1 MPDSPLQ
8 FQGECY
14 NRIYLSDAE
23 LNAVTK
29 EAEVLKKNLDQL
41 LEQKLLYSVP
51 VWTHQKDI
59 LTKLLTSFP
68 NIQFVSLVGVDL
80 RGNNTD
86 EKIPISILLE
96 DVDEFLQLG
105 VQTDGS
111 SVMLHEIATLNNAK
125 VDLIPDLEVNWYVD
139 YNMDHFHPESGLP
152 VGTLRIPAFLEHD
165 GRYVGSRGVLKRLE
179 VYMEKEVMA
188 LFSQY
193 PKMIKEFGIES
204 VDMIKG
210 VKLTAATELEFWVR
224 TPQDKA
230 DEEKLSTSQTLKE
243 QYWKRTK
250 GSVRSA
256 LEESIMMLG
265 YYGLEPEMG
274 HKEVGG
280 VTAKISNTGKLNH
293 VMEQLEID
301 WKYNT
306 PMETADNEA
315 FVREIVEEVFEKH
328 GLEVTFQAKPIE
340 GVAGCGK
347 HTHMGIAVILDS
359 GKMVNLMTALQQD
372 DYMSSVG
379 WGCLMGLLKNY
390 EAINPFI
397 TSSNDAFNRLKPG
410 FEAPVCVVGSVGH
423 TPENPS
429 RNRTVLV
436 GLVRDLNNPLAT
448 RFELRAPNPMSNT
461 YLYVAAAYQM
471 MLDGIKAAAK
481 EGLASKELEKEF
493 SKPAGEDKFYLAKDR
508 LYRSEHDVFDD
519 YTEEER
525 NALFG
530 RPPATVWENI
540 SNFNSNPEKREILFN
555 GGVFTEAIVH
565 SYELA
570 TLDQWLME
578 ISGRLL
584 LQYMKLV
591 RNTRKLHG
599 IDYVTDLDVVN
610 WEKINAIRYDLMK
623 DSLEKKSYLTQMRE
637 AIAENDYEKVS
648 GLQLLVSDKVATL
661 KQMYLKYRRN
671 LLEEVNGN

>member
-1 MPDSPLQ
+1 MEKNVEAL
-8 FQGECY
+8 
-14 NRIYLSDAE
+14 LS
-23 LNAVTK
+23 
-29 EAEVLKKNLDQL
+29 QRM
-41 LEQKLLYSVP
+41 LYSVP
-51 VWTHQKDI
+51 VWTHEKNI
-59 LTKLLTSFP
+59 LTQLLQKFS

-86 EKIPISILLE
+86 EKIPIAIMLD
-96 DVDEFLQLG
+96 DVDEFLKLG

-125 VDLIPDLEVNWYVD
+125 VDLIPDMNVNWYVD
-139 YNMDHFHPESGLP
+139 YNFDHIHQESGLP
-152 VGTLRIPAFLEHD
+152 VGTLRIPAFLQHD
-165 GRYVGSRGVLKRLE
+165 GRYVGSRGVLKR
-179 VYMEKEVMA
+179 MEDYFTKKMMDVMTENPHLMEA
-188 LFSQY
+188 Y
-193 PKMIKEFGIES
+193 GIASAEQIEKVS
-204 VDMIKG
+204 
-210 VKLTAATELEFWVR
+210 LTAATELEFWVK

-230 DEEKLSTSQTLKE
+230 DEEKLSASQTLKE

-250 GSVRSA
+250 GSVRTA
-256 LEESIMMLG
+256 LEESILMLEK
-265 YYGLEPEMG
+265 YGMEPEMG

-315 FVREIVEEVFEKH
+315 FVREIVEEIFEHH
-328 GLEVTFQAKPIE
+328 GLEVTFRAKPIE

-347 HTHMGIAVILDS
+347 HTHMGIALVLKN
-359 GKMVNLMTALQQD
+359 GKVLNIMAPQNKD
-372 DYMSSVG
+372 EYMSVAG
-379 WGCLMGLLKNY
+379 WGCLMGLLENY

-410 FEAPVCVVGSVGH
+410 FEAPVCIVASVGH

-436 GLVRDLNNPLAT
+436 GLVRDLKNPLAT

-461 YLYVAAAYQM
+461 YLYVAASYQM
-471 MLDGIKAAAK
+471 MLDGLSAAAK
-481 EGLASKELEKEF
+481 SGMNSKQLEEEF
-493 SKPAGEDKFYLAKDR
+493 SKGAGEEKFYLAKDR
-508 LYRSEHDVFDD
+508 MFRSEHDVFDD

-525 NALFG
+525 NNLFG

-540 SNFNSNPEKREILFN
+540 SIFNKSTEKRSKLFN
-555 GGVFTEAIVH
+555 GNVFTEAIVR

-584 LQYMKLV
+584 PQYMKLV
-591 RNTRKLHG
+591 RNTKKQHG
-599 IDYVTDLDVVN
+599 FDYVTDLDVVN

-623 DSLEKKSYLTQMRE
+623 DSLEKKSYITQTRE
-637 AIAENDYEKVS
+637 AIIEQDYDKVS
-648 GLQLLVSDKVATL
+648 GLQMLIADKVATL
-661 KQMYLKYRRN
+661 KALYLKYRRN

>member
-1 MPDSPLQ
+1 MQ
-8 FQGECY
+8 
-14 NRIYLSDAE
+14 A
-23 LNAVTK
+23 
-29 EAEVLKKNLDQL
+29 
-41 LEQKLLYSVP
+41 
-51 VWTHQKDI
+51 
-59 LTKLLTSFP
+59 FP

-96 DVDEFLQLG
+96 DVEDFLKLG

-111 SVMLHEIATLNNAK
+111 SVMLHEIATLNNAR
-125 VDLIPDLEVNWYVD
+125 VDLIPDLDVNWYID
-139 YNMDHFHPESGLP
+139 YNADHLHPETGLP
-152 VGTLRIPAFLEHD
+152 VGTLRIPAFLAH
-165 GRYVGSRGVLKRLE
+165 GGSYVGSRGVLKR
-179 VYMEKEVMA
+179 MEDYFEKKLLTIFTEHPH
-188 LFSQY
+188 LLSEY
-193 PKMIKEFGIES
+193 GIDSIDAIER
-204 VDMIKG
+204 

-230 DEEKLSTSQTLKE
+230 DEEKLSASQTLKE

-306 PMETADNEA
+306 PMEAADNEA
-315 FVREIVEEVFEKH
+315 FVREIIEEVFERH

-347 HTHMGIAVILDS
+347 HTHMGIALVLEDGQRI
-359 GKMVNLMTALQQD
+359 NLMTAQKQD
-372 DYMSSVG
+372 DFMSSLG
-379 WGCLMGLLKNY
+379 WACLMGLLENY

-410 FEAPVCVVGSVGH
+410 FEAPVCIVASVGH
-423 TPENPS
+423 TPEMPS

-436 GLVRDLNNPLAT
+436 GLVRDLKNALAT
-448 RFELRAPNPMSNT
+448 RFELRSPNPMSNT
-461 YLYVAAAYQM
+461 YLYMAASYQM
-471 MLDGIKAAAK
+471 MLDGIEAVAQA
-481 EGLASKELEKEF
+481 ELSSKELEFEF
-493 SKPAGEDKFYLAKDR
+493 SKKAGEEKFYLANDR
-508 LYRSEHDVFDD
+508 MFHSEHDVFDD

-530 RPPATVWENI
+530 KPPATVWENI
-540 SNFNSNPEKREILFN
+540 SNFNKALEKREKLFS
-555 GGVFTEAIVH
+555 GDVFTEVIVR

-570 TLDQWLME
+570 TLDQWVME
-578 ISGRLL
+578 ISGRLIPL
-584 LQYMKLV
+584 HMKLV

-599 IDYVTDLDVVN
+599 LDYVTDLDVVN

-623 DSLEKKSYLTQMRE
+623 DSLEKKSFLTQMRE
-637 AIAENDYEKVS
+637 AIAEQNYEKVS
-648 GLQLLVSDKVATL
+648 GLQLLIADKVATL
-661 KQMYLKYRRN
+661 KQLYLQYRRN
-671 LLEEVNGN
+671 LLEETNGN

>member
-1 MPDSPLQ
+1 MEKNVETL
-8 FQGECY
+8 
-14 NRIYLSDAE
+14 LS
-23 LNAVTK
+23 
-29 EAEVLKKNLDQL
+29 KKM
-41 LEQKLLYSVP
+41 LYSVP
-51 VWTHQKDI
+51 VWAHDKDVLTQLLQKF
-59 LTKLLTSFP
+59 T

-86 EKIPISILLE
+86 EKIPIAIMLG
-96 DVDEFLQLG
+96 DMDQFLNLG

-125 VDLIPDLEVNWYVD
+125 VDLIPDLDVCWYVD
-139 YNMDHFHPESGLP
+139 YNRDHTQEDSGLP
-152 VGTLRIPAFLEHD
+152 VGTLRIPAFLQHN
-165 GRYVGSRGVLKRLE
+165 GTYVGSRGVLRR
-179 VYMEKEVMA
+179 MEDYLNRQLMDV
-188 LFSQY
+188 LSQNPHLVEEY
-193 PKMIKEFGIES
+193 GISS
-204 VDMIKG
+204 VDEIEK
-210 VKLTAATELEFWVR
+210 VSLTAATEMEFWVK

-230 DEEKLSTSQTLKE
+230 DEEKLTASQTLKE

-250 GSVRSA
+250 GSVRTA
-256 LEESIMMLG
+256 LEESILMLE

-315 FVREIVEEVFEKH
+315 FVRDIIEEVFEHH
-328 GLEVTFQAKPIE
+328 GLEVTFRAKPIE

-347 HTHMGIAVILDS
+347 HTHMGIAVVLKNGKRVNVMAS
-359 GKMVNLMTALQQD
+359 GKSD
-372 DYMSSVG
+372 EFMSVAG
-379 WGCLMGLLKNY
+379 WGCLMGLLENY

-410 FEAPVCVVGSVGH
+410 FEAPVCIVASVGH
-423 TPENPS
+423 TPEIPS

-436 GLVRDLNNPLAT
+436 GLVRDMKNPLAT

-461 YLYVAAAYQM
+461 YLYVAASYQM
-471 MLDGIKAAAK
+471 MLDGLTAAAK
-481 EGLASKELEKEF
+481 SGMNSKQLEMEF
-493 SKPAGEDKFYLAKDR
+493 SKGAGEEKFYLAKDR
-508 LYRSEHDVFDD
+508 MFRSEHDVFDD

-525 NALFG
+525 NNLFG
-530 RPPATVWENI
+530 KPPATVWENVR
-540 SNFNSNPEKREILFN
+540 NFNKAVDKRSKLF
-555 GGVFTEAIVH
+555 GGNVFTEAIVR

-570 TLDQWLME
+570 TLDQWVME

-584 LQYMKLV
+584 PQYMKLV
-591 RNTRKLHG
+591 RNTKKQHG
-599 IDYVTDLDVVN
+599 FDYVTDLDVVN

-623 DSLEKKSYLTQMRE
+623 DSLEKKSYITQTRE
-637 AIAENDYEKVS
+637 AIIEQDYEKVS
-648 GLQLLVSDKVATL
+648 GLQLLIADKVASL
-661 KQMYLKYRRN
+661 KELYLKYRRN
-671 LLEEVNGN
+671 LLEETNGIGN

>member
-1 MPDSPLQ
+1 MEKNVEAL
-8 FQGECY
+8 
-14 NRIYLSDAE
+14 LS
-23 LNAVTK
+23 
-29 EAEVLKKNLDQL
+29 
-41 LEQKLLYSVP
+41 QKMLYSVP
-51 VWTHQKDI
+51 VWTHEKN
-59 LTKLLTSFP
+59 LLTQLLQKFS

-86 EKIPISILLE
+86 EKIPIAIMLADIE
-96 DVDEFLQLG
+96 EFLKMG

-139 YNMDHFHPESGLP
+139 YNFEHIHEESGLP
-152 VGTLRIPAFLEHD
+152 VGTLRIPAFLQHD
-165 GRYVGSRGVLKRLE
+165 GSYVGSRGVLKR
-179 VYMEKEVMA
+179 MENYLGEKLMDVMA
-188 LFSQY
+188 ENPHLLEEY
-193 PKMIKEFGIES
+193 GIAS
-204 VDMIKG
+204 VEEIEK
-210 VKLTAATELEFWVR
+210 VSLTAATELEFWVK

-230 DEEKLSTSQTLKE
+230 DEEKLSASQTLKE

-250 GSVRSA
+250 GSVRTA
-256 LEESIMMLG
+256 LEESILMLDH
-265 YYGLEPEMG
+265 YGMEPEMG

-315 FVREIVEEVFEKH
+315 FVREIIEERFEHH
-328 GLEVTFQAKPIE
+328 GLEVTFRAKPIE

-347 HTHMGIAVILDS
+347 HTHMGIALVLKN
-359 GKMVNLMTALQQD
+359 GKVVNLMAAQNKNEYL
-372 DYMSSVG
+372 SVAG
-379 WGCLMGLLKNY
+379 WGCLMGLLENY

-397 TSSNDAFNRLKPG
+397 SSSNDAFNRLKPG
-410 FEAPVCVVGSVGH
+410 FEAPVCIVASVGH

-436 GLVRDLNNPLAT
+436 GLVRDMKNPLAT

-461 YLYVAAAYQM
+461 YLYVAASYQM
-471 MLDGIKAAAK
+471 MLDGLSAAAK
-481 EGLASKELEKEF
+481 IGLNSKQLEAEF
-493 SKPAGEDKFYLAKDR
+493 SKGAGEEKFYLAKDR
-508 LYRSEHDVFDD
+508 MFRSEHDVFDD
-519 YTEEER
+519 FTEEER
-525 NALFG
+525 NNLFG

-540 SNFNSNPEKREILFN
+540 SIFNKATEKRSKLFN
-555 GGVFTEAIVH
+555 GNVFTEAIVR

-584 LQYMKLV
+584 PQYMKLV
-591 RNTRKLHG
+591 RNTMKQHG
-599 IDYVTDLDVVN
+599 FDNVTDLDVVN

-623 DSLEKKSYLTQMRE
+623 DSLEKKSYITQTRE
-637 AIAENDYEKVS
+637 AIIEQDYDKVS
-648 GLQLLVSDKVATL
+648 GLQMLIADKVATL
-661 KQMYLKYRRN
+661 KALYLKYRRN
-671 LLEEVNGN
+671 LLEELNGN

>member
-1 MPDSPLQ
+1 MEKL
-8 FQGECY
+8 
-14 NRIYLSDAE
+14 LSH
-23 LNAVTK
+23 
-29 EAEVLKKNLDQL
+29 
-41 LEQKLLYSVP
+41 KLLYSVP
-51 VWTHQKDI
+51 VWTHQKEI
-59 LTKLLTSFP
+59 LTKLLQAFP

-96 DVDEFLQLG
+96 DVDGFLQLG

-125 VDLIPDLEVNWYVD
+125 VDLIPDLDVNWYID
-139 YNMDHFHPESGLP
+139 YNADHLHPETGLP
-152 VGTLRIPAFLEHD
+152 VGTLRIPAFLAHD
-165 GRYVGSRGVLKRLE
+165 GRYVGSRGVLKR
-179 VYMEKEVMA
+179 MED
-188 LFSQY
+188 Y
-193 PKMIKEFGIES
+193 FGKKLLSIFTEHPSLLAEYGIDS
-204 VDMIKG
+204 VDAIER

-230 DEEKLSTSQTLKE
+230 DEEKLSASQTLKE

-265 YYGLEPEMG
+265 YYGLDPEMG

-315 FVREIVEEVFEKH
+315 FVREIVEEVFERH

-347 HTHMGIAVILDS
+347 HTHMGIALLLKNGQHI
-359 GKMVNLMTALQQD
+359 NLMTAQKQD
-372 DYMSSVG
+372 EFMSSLG
-379 WGCLMGLLKNY
+379 WGCLMGLLENY

-410 FEAPVCVVGSVGH
+410 FEAPVCIVASVGH
-423 TPENPS
+423 TPEMPS

-436 GLVRDLNNPLAT
+436 GLVRDLKNPLAT

-461 YLYVAAAYQM
+461 YLYVAASYQM
-471 MLDGIKAAAK
+471 MLDGIGAVAQA
-481 EGLASKELEKEF
+481 ELSSKELETEF
-493 SKPAGEDKFYLAKDR
+493 SKKAGEEKFYLAKDR
-508 LYRSEHDVFDD
+508 MFHSEHDVFDD

-530 RPPATVWENI
+530 KPPATVWENI
-540 SNFNSNPEKREILFN
+540 SNFNKALEKRAKLFS
-555 GGVFTEAIVH
+555 GDVFTEIIVR

-570 TLDQWLME
+570 TLDQWVME
-578 ISGRLL
+578 ISGRLIPL
-584 LQYMKLV
+584 HMKLV

-599 IDYVTDLDVVN
+599 LDYVTDLDVVN

-623 DSLEKKSYLTQMRE
+623 DSLEKKSFLTQLRE
-637 AIAENDYEKVS
+637 AIAEQNYEKVS
-648 GLQLLVSDKVATL
+648 GLQLLIADKAATL
-661 KQMYLKYRRN
+661 KQLYLQYRRN
-671 LLEEVNGN
+671 LLEETNGN